1 MKYRKVTEQDS
12 IYDNIESKS
21 ILEIITD
28 ITQED
33 FKALQS
39 VKKVIPEIEKIIKKI
54 VIQLEKKGR
63 LFYVGAGT
71 SGRLGVLD
79 ASECPPTFGTDP
91 NSVIGVIAGGDNALR
106 NSVEN
111 AEDDFSAG
119 WEQLKLN
126 SVNSNDF
133 VIGIAASGSTPF
145 VVGSLKMCQENNIP
159 TACICSNPK
168 SPITQYSDY
177 PIEVIVGP
185 EYITGSSR
193 MKAGTAQKLIL
204 NMISTTTMIKLGH
217 VKGNKMID
225 IQITNEKLKDRAC
238 KIIQENLNIDYSD
251 ALNLLKK
258 HRSVRNAIAFYD
270 NE

>member
-1 MKYRKVTEQDS
+1 
-12 IYDNIESKS
+12 
-21 ILEIITD
+21 
-28 ITQED
+28 
-33 FKALQS
+33 
-39 VKKVIPEIEKIIKKI
+39 
-54 VIQLEKKGR
+54 
-63 LFYVGAGT
+63 
-71 SGRLGVLD
+71 
-79 ASECPPTFGTDP
+79 
-91 NSVIGVIAGGDNALR
+91 
-106 NSVEN
+106 
-111 AEDDFSAG
+111 
-119 WEQLKLN
+119 
-126 SVNSNDF
+126 
-133 VIGIAASGSTPF
+133 
-145 VVGSLKMCQENNIP
+145 MCQENNIP

-238 KIIQENLNIDYSD
+238 RIIQENLNIDYSD

-258 HRSVRNAIAFYD
+258 HRSVRNVIAFYD

>member
-1 MKYRKVTEQDS
+1 MKYKKVTEQDS

-28 ITQED
+28 INQED

-54 VIQLEKKGR
+54 VAQLEKKGR

-91 NSVIGVIAGGDNALR
+91 SSVIGVIAGGDNALR

-119 WEQLKLN
+119 WEQLQLN

-168 SPITQYSDY
+168 SPIT
-177 PIEVIVGP
+177 
-185 EYITGSSR
+185 
-193 MKAGTAQKLIL
+193 
-204 NMISTTTMIKLGH
+204 
-217 VKGNKMID
+217 
-225 IQITNEKLKDRAC
+225 
-238 KIIQENLNIDYSD
+238 
-251 ALNLLKK
+251 
-258 HRSVRNAIAFYD
+258 
-270 NE
+270 